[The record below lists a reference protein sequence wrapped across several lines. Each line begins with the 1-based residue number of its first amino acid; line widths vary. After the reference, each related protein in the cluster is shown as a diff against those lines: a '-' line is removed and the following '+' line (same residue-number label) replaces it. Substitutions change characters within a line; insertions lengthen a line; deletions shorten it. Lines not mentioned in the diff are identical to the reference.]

1 METTVKPLF
10 MNNNINLSQVCD
22 ALNTGVPQVVEGVPT
37 DTAAVEVTHAYII
50 KYIMQA
56 SFELYMHE

>member
-1 METTVKPLF
+1 